1 MRGATIDIMVFS
13 HRLATLAAVVA
24 IPLGIAVTSYAL
36 TDNPDD
42 RKAPPK
48 VELESGSP
56 SAPPPTAPP
65 SPSDETVSP
74 PPVGESPTAGQS
86 PSGDDNHDDGNEQG
100 GQGDDGPGG
109 DDFGDD
115 G

>member
-1 MRGATIDIMVFS
+1 MVFS

-56 SAPPPTAPP
+56 SP
-65 SPSDETVSP
+65 SPSTPVPAPSNETVSP
-74 PPVGESPTAGQS
+74 PPIRDS
-86 PSGDDNHDDGNEQG
+86 PSGDDNNDDGNERG

-109 DDFGDD
+109 DDTGED